1 MRGPPAPSPD
11 RNVDPFVHNIDP
23 FIFRIGDGFG
33 VRWYSIPYMLG
44 MLFVY
49 LSLRKAAAQRRI
61 AGLTEENSESFVI
74 MAIALALV
82 GARFFHVFVFEF
94 DRYGFDPVAWVAV
107 WRGGLAFHGGL
118 LGVVLAVYIF
128 GRQHGIRMYDLT
140 DRIAA
145 PVAVAL
151 GFGRIANFINAEM
164 YGTLYDGPFCVDY
177 SQSQYMGAPPE
188 GCRHPVQLYESAKN
202 FVLAGILLGMREKL
216 RPRPGVVTW
225 TFIGG
230 YGVIRFFLMF
240 VREERIVAAG
250 LTLAQFFS
258 AGMAILGAVMLVVVM
273 TTEPPRERT
282 TPGVDGPVQ
291 DPGAGESGGAARRR
305 ERRQR
310 RGGR

>member
-1 MRGPPAPSPD
+1 
-11 RNVDPFVHNIDP
+11 VDPFVHNIDP
-23 FIFRIGDGFG
+23 FLFRIGDGFG
-33 VRWYSIPYMLG
+33 IRWYSIPYMLG

-49 LSLRKAAAQRRI
+49 LSLRKAAVQRRI
-61 AGLTEENSESFVI
+61 AGLTAENSESFVI
-74 MAIALALV
+74 LAIALALL

-94 DRYGFDPVAWVAV
+94 DRYGFDPVAWIAV

-118 LGVVLAVYIF
+118 LGVVLAVYLF
-128 GRQHGIRMYDLT
+128 GRKHGIRMYDLT

-164 YGTLYDGPFCVDY
+164 YGTLYDGPFCIDY
-177 SQSQYMGAPPE
+177 SQSQYMSSPPE

-258 AGMAILGAVMLVVVM
+258 AGMALLGAVMLVVVM
-273 TTEPPRERT
+273 TTEPPRGRT
-282 TPGVDGPVQ
+282 EPDVDTP
-291 DPGAGESGGAARRR
+291 DPGPGTGASDGAARRR
-305 ERRQR
+305 ERRRR
-310 RGGR
+310 RGGT